1 MFPALME
8 TVCSE
13 EFSGAEW
20 TRTTSPVVFSERQPR
35 HRAMVKPLTRNLFE
49 FDMQKMM
56 RARILIAAFLAMP
69 LMQGC
74 TVLAIA
80 DVAAST
86 VIYGVKTVVNVVDAV
101 TPDIINRDKDK
112 NKKKD

>member
-1 MFPALME
+1 
-8 TVCSE
+8 
-13 EFSGAEW
+13 
-20 TRTTSPVVFSERQPR
+20 
-35 HRAMVKPLTRNLFE
+35 MVKPLTRNIFE

>member
-1 MFPALME
+1 MPKGIMMK
-8 TVCSE
+8 
-13 EFSGAEW
+13 
-20 TRTTSPVVFSERQPR
+20 TRTLIIVVLSL
-35 HRAMVKPLTRNLFE
+35 PLL
-49 FDMQKMM
+49 
-56 RARILIAAFLAMP
+56 
-69 LMQGC
+69 QGC

-112 NKKKD
+112 KKD

>member
-1 MFPALME
+1 MRKGKLMKTSAL
-8 TVCSE
+8 
-13 EFSGAEW
+13 
-20 TRTTSPVVFSERQPR
+20 
-35 HRAMVKPLTRNLFE
+35 
-49 FDMQKMM
+49 
-56 RARILIAAFLAMP
+56 ILAVLAMP
-69 LMQGC
+69 LLQGC

-112 NKKKD
+112 KKD

>member
-1 MFPALME
+1 MGPAWHGLR
-8 TVCSE
+8 
-13 EFSGAEW
+13 F
-20 TRTTSPVVFSERQPR
+20 FSERQPR
-35 HRAMVKPLTRNLFE
+35 HRAMVKPLTHQLFE
-49 FDMQKMM
+49 FEMQKMM
-56 RARILIAAFLAMP
+56 RTRILIVVFLAMP
-69 LMQGC
+69 LLQGC

-80 DVAAST
+80 DFAAST

>member
-1 MFPALME
+1 MNSAWYAL
-8 TVCSE
+8 
-13 EFSGAEW
+13 W
-20 TRTTSPVVFSERQPR
+20 VFSERQPR

>member
-1 MFPALME
+1 
-8 TVCSE
+8 
-13 EFSGAEW
+13 
-20 TRTTSPVVFSERQPR
+20 
-35 HRAMVKPLTRNLFE
+35 MVKPLTRNLFE
-49 FDMQKMM
+49 FDMQKKM

-101 TPDIINRDKDK
+101 TPDIINRDQDK